1 LETCPTKPKPLTITK
16 QSKMK
21 QSLFSKQPL
30 LRIMKITITQCFLIA
45 LCSVMALA
53 RPAKAQQILTR
64 EVSVKM
70 SNVSL
75 KTVLQEIEKQ
85 TNVHFVY
92 SNNAVKTN
100 TNVSLQTSN
109 EPLSSVLPKLLSP
122 SLLRYEVVEEQIVLK
137 KIKEQSSVIS
147 EEKESV
153 SVIVEDKVSGKV
165 TADKGEVLPGVSV
178 LVKGTSKGT
187 VTNNDGDFSIAA
199 KVGDVLIFSFVGFE
213 KQEVSVTDANQILKI
228 TLKEDISQLGEVVV
242 IGSRSTVAR
251 TNVERPVPV
260 DVISA
265 KELQTTG
272 QTELGQQV
280 QFMSPSFNSAKN
292 GINGVA
298 NYADPASLK
307 GLSPDQMLVLIDG
320 KRRHQF
326 AALNSNVTVGKG
338 TVVTDMNSIPSL
350 ALERMEILR
359 DGAAAQYGSDA
370 IAGIANLVLKKSVNN
385 GTAQIQYG
393 GTSKG
398 DGAGYT
404 VGLNYGFSLGKKAS
418 LNVTGSYQ
426 DVKGTDRSDPYNPQ
440 PITGG
445 TYTGIYTNVAATDQ
459 ALLKSRAFW
468 GDGTYGSF
476 RPTTYGSNAMK
487 SGQVFY
493 NLDVPLNQE
502 WSLYSFGG
510 FSNKDVFAQAF
521 LRTALPTGGTTNPDL
536 YPDGYVPQLPG
547 TAVDVS
553 YLVGLKRKT
562 STGWNWDLS
571 SGYGKNYLDQF
582 AKNSSNASLGAKS
595 PKDFYIGRIGF
606 RQSISEIN
614 LSKTTLGLFGTKSF
628 NIALGA
634 QYREDNFN
642 LEKGDKASYEVGTL
656 AKEKNKTPGSQ
667 GRVGIDSADVKSS
680 YRSNIGMYID
690 LESDISNKLLV
701 AGALRYENYS
711 DFGSNISG
719 KLASRFKITEDLA
732 IRGSI
737 NKGFRAPLLQQI
749 ANAATTSTVQN
760 GVIRSTKQLP
770 SDEPRLA
777 KIGIEDPKPETS
789 WNYNLGFT
797 AKAGANFLFTV
808 DAYQIDI
815 TDRIIVTENLNVA
828 NIAALKSNFLNFQE
842 ITFFT
847 NAINTGTK
855 GIDVVASYKKS
866 LGTKSKLTASVALT
880 VNKTEITGVK
890 ATPAALQL
898 DTKATVL
905 LIDTVSRAL
914 IETSQP
920 HSKVLVSVGYQIGK
934 LTLNLRSS
942 YFGEVTAFEK
952 LAKPVTGTSNLHQ
965 SQTFAGKNLFDAS
978 VVYSLNKFLT
988 ITLGGNNITDV
999 YPDKVYSNYLSYSN
1013 GQVPYSR
1020 NVNQFGFNGSYYYG
1034 NLMIKF

>member
-1 LETCPTKPKPLTITK
+1 
-16 QSKMK
+16 MK
-21 QSLFSKQPL
+21 QSLFSTQL
-30 LRIMKITITQCFLIA
+30 LFTFMKITITQCFLICF
-45 LCSVMALA
+45 CSVMAMA
-53 RPAKAQQILTR
+53 RPVKAQQILNR
-64 EVSVKM
+64 EVSVKL

-92 SNNAVKTN
+92 SNNAVQINK
-100 TNVSLQTSN
+100 NVSLQTTN
-109 EPLSSVLPKLLSP
+109 EPLTTVLPRLLSP
-122 SLLRYEVVEEQIVLK
+122 NQLRYEVVEEQIVLK
-137 KIKEQSSVIS
+137 KIKEQSVITAEGKS
-147 EEKESV
+147 EI
-153 SVIVEDKVSGKV
+153 IVEDKVSGKV
-165 TADKGEVLPGVSV
+165 TAEKGEALPGVSV

-187 VTNNDGDFSIAA
+187 VTNNDGEFSIVA
-199 KVGDVLIFSFVGFE
+199 KEGDILILSFVGFE
-213 KQEVSVTDANQILKI
+213 KQEIKITSANQAI
-228 TLKEDISQLGEVVV
+228 TVLMKEDVSQLGEVVV
-242 IGSRSTVAR
+242 VGSRSTVAR

-307 GLSPDQMLVLIDG
+307 GLSPDQMLILIDG

-370 IAGIANLVLKKSVNN
+370 IAGIANMVLKKSVNN
-385 GTAQIQYG
+385 GTALIQYG
-393 GTSKG
+393 VTSKG
-398 DGAGYT
+398 DGGGYT

-418 LNVTGSYQ
+418 LNITGSYQ

-440 PITGG
+440 PAGVGG
-445 TYTGIYTNVAATDQ
+445 TYTGIYSNVAATDQ
-459 ALLKSRAFW
+459 ALLKSRGYW

-493 NLDVPLNQE
+493 NLDVPLSQE

-547 TAVDVS
+547 TSVDVS

-562 STGWNWDLS
+562 SSGWNYDFS
-571 SGYGKNYLDQF
+571 TGYGKNYLEQF
-582 AKNSSNASLGAKS
+582 SKNSSNASLGAAS

-606 RQSISEIN
+606 GQSLTEIN
-614 LSKTTLGLFGTKSF
+614 ASKTMLGVMVTKSLSLAF
-628 NIALGA
+628 GG
-634 QYREDNFN
+634 QYRVDNFT
-642 LEKGDKASYEVGTL
+642 LTAGDEASYQVGPL
-656 AKEKNKTPGSQ
+656 ATTKGKTPGSQ
-667 GRVGIDSADVKSS
+667 GRVGIDKADITDKN
-680 YRSNIGMYID
+680 RSNIGLYVDI
-690 LESDISNKLLV
+690 ESDITNRFLL

-719 KLASRFKITEDLA
+719 KLATRLKITEDFA

-760 GVIRSTKQLP
+760 GVIKSTKQLP
-770 SDEPRLA
+770 SDDIRLA

-789 WNYNLGFT
+789 WNYNLGIT
-797 AKAGANFLFTV
+797 AKLGANFLFTV

-815 TDRIIVTENLNVA
+815 TDRIIVTENLNVN
-828 NIAALKSNFLNFQE
+828 NITALKNNFAGFQE

-855 GIDVVASYKKS
+855 GIDVVASYKQS
-866 LGTKSKLTASVALT
+866 LGAKSKLTASIALT
-880 VNKTEITGVK
+880 VNKTEITNVK

-898 DTKATVL
+898 DTKIPIL

-920 HSKVLVSVGYQIGK
+920 HSKVLISVGYQIGK
-934 LTLNLRSS
+934 LSLNLRSS
-942 YFGEVTAFEK
+942 YFGEVTAWEK
-952 LAKPVTGTSNLHQ
+952 LPKPVTGTSNLHQ
-965 SQTFAGKNLFDAS
+965 SQTFGGKNLFDAS

-988 ITLGGNNITDV
+988 ITVGGNNITDV
-999 YPDKVYSNYLSYSN
+999 YPDKVNSNYLSYSN

>member
-1 LETCPTKPKPLTITK
+1 
-16 QSKMK
+16 MK
-21 QSLFSKQPL
+21 QSLFSKQTL
-30 LRIMKITITQCFLIA
+30 LRITKITITQYFLFA
-45 LCSVMALA
+45 LCSVIALA
-53 RPAKAQQILTR
+53 RPTKAQQILNR

-75 KTVLQEIEKQ
+75 KTILQEIEKQ

-100 TNVSLQTSN
+100 TNISLQTSN
-109 EPLSSVLPKLLSP
+109 EPLSTVLPKLLSP
-122 SLLRYEVVEEQIVLK
+122 NLLRFEVVEEQIVLK
-137 KIKEQSSVIS
+137 KIKEQSAFIS
-147 EEKESV
+147 EEKENIS
-153 SVIVEDKVSGKV
+153 IIIEDKVSGKV
-165 TADKGEVLPGVSV
+165 MADKGEALPGVSV

-213 KQEVSVTDANQILKI
+213 KQELSVTDANQIFNI
-228 TLKEDISQLGEVVV
+228 MLKEDVSQLGEVVV

-307 GLSPDQMLVLIDG
+307 GLSPDQMLVLVDG

-326 AALNSNVTVGKG
+326 AAINSNVTVGKG

-385 GTAQIQYG
+385 GTALIQYG
-393 GTSKG
+393 ATSKG

-404 VGLNYGFSLGKKAS
+404 VGLNYGFSLGKRAS
-418 LNVTGSYQ
+418 LNITGSYQ

-440 PITGG
+440 PAGATGA
-445 TYTGIYTNVAATDQ
+445 YTGIYTNVAATDQ
-459 ALLKSRAFW
+459 ALLKSRGFW

-493 NLDVPLNQE
+493 NLDVPLSKE

-547 TAVDVS
+547 TAVDIS

-582 AKNSSNASLGAKS
+582 AKNSSNASLGAAS
-595 PKDFYIGRIGF
+595 PKDFFIGRIGF
-606 RQSISEIN
+606 GQSLTEVN

-628 NIALGA
+628 NVALGA
-634 QYREDNFN
+634 QYRSDNFT
-642 LEKGDKASYEVGTL
+642 LAAGDEASYQVGPLSAT
-656 AKEKNKTPGSQ
+656 KNKTPGSQ
-667 GRVGIDSADVKSS
+667 GRVGIDKADITDKS
-680 YRSNIGMYID
+680 RSNIGMYLD

-719 KLASRFKITEDLA
+719 KLASRLKITDDLA

-770 SDEPRLA
+770 SDDPRLA

-789 WNYNLGFT
+789 WNYNVGIT

-815 TDRIIVTENLNVA
+815 TDRIIVTENLNVN
-828 NIAALKSNFLNFQE
+828 NITALKNNFTGFQE

-866 LGTKSKLTASVALT
+866 LGAKSKLTASVALT

-934 LTLNLRSS
+934 FSLNLRSS
-942 YFGEVTAFEK
+942 YFGEVTAWEK
-952 LAKPVTGTSNLHQ
+952 LAKPVAGTSNLHQ
-965 SQTFAGKNLFDAS
+965 SQTFGGKNLFDAS

>member
-1 LETCPTKPKPLTITK
+1 
-16 QSKMK
+16 
-21 QSLFSKQPL
+21 
-30 LRIMKITITQCFLIA
+30 
-45 LCSVMALA
+45 MAIA
-53 RPAKAQQILTR
+53 RPVKAQQILNR
-64 EVSVKM
+64 EVSLKL

-75 KTVLQEIEKQ
+75 KMVLQEIEKQ

-92 SNNAVKTN
+92 SNNAVQTN
-100 TNVSLQTSN
+100 KNVSLQTVN
-109 EPLSSVLPKLLSP
+109 EPLTTVLPRLLLP
-122 SLLRYEVVEEQIVLK
+122 NQLRYEVIEEQIVLK
-137 KIKEQSSVIS
+137 KIKEQSAITPENKS
-147 EEKESV
+147 E
-153 SVIVEDKVSGKV
+153 IIAEDKVSGKV
-165 TADKGEVLPGVSV
+165 TAEKGEAISGVSV
-178 LVKGTSKGT
+178 LVKGTSRGT
-187 VTNNDGDFSIAA
+187 VTNNEGEFNIVAKEGDI
-199 KVGDVLIFSFVGFE
+199 LILSFVGFE
-213 KQEVSVTDANQILKI
+213 KQEVKIISANQAI
-228 TLKEDISQLGEVVV
+228 TIVMKEDISQLGEVVV
-242 IGSRSTVAR
+242 VGSRSTVAR

-307 GLSPDQMLVLIDG
+307 GLSPDQMLILIDG

-370 IAGIANLVLKKSVNN
+370 IAGIANMVLKKSVNN
-385 GTAQIQYG
+385 GTALIQYG
-393 GTSKG
+393 VTSKG
-398 DGAGYT
+398 DGGGYT

-418 LNVTGSYQ
+418 LNITGSYQ
-426 DVKGTDRSDPYNPQ
+426 DVNGTDRSDPYNPQ
-440 PITGG
+440 PAGAGG
-445 TYTGIYTNVAATDQ
+445 AYTGIYTNVAATDQ
-459 ALLKSRAFW
+459 ALLKSRGYW
-468 GDGTYGSF
+468 GNGTYGSF

-493 NLDVPLNQE
+493 NLDVPLSQQ

-536 YPDGYVPQLPG
+536 YPNGYVPQLPG
-547 TAVDVS
+547 TSVDVS
-553 YLVGLKRKT
+553 YLVGLKHKT
-562 STGWNWDLS
+562 SRGWNWDFS
-571 SGYGKNYLDQF
+571 TGYGKNYLDQF
-582 AKNSSNASLGAKS
+582 AKNSSNASLGASS

-606 RQSISEIN
+606 GQSLTEIN
-614 LSKTTLGLFGTKSF
+614 TSKTMLGVMGTKSLSLAF
-628 NIALGA
+628 GG
-634 QYREDNFN
+634 QYRVDNFT
-642 LEKGDKASYEVGTL
+642 LTAGDEASYQVGPL
-656 AKEKNKTPGSQ
+656 AATRNKTPGSQ
-667 GRVGIDSADVKSS
+667 GRVGIDKADITDKN
-680 YRSNIGMYID
+680 RSNIGLYVDI
-690 LESDISNKLLV
+690 ESDITNRFLL

-719 KLASRFKITEDLA
+719 KLATRLKITENFAL
-732 IRGSI
+732 RGSI

-770 SDEPRLA
+770 SDDIRLA

-789 WNYNLGFT
+789 WNYNLGIT
-797 AKAGANFLFTV
+797 AKLGANFLFTV

-815 TDRIIVTENLNVA
+815 TDRIIVTENLNVN
-828 NIAALKSNFLNFQE
+828 NITALKNNFTGFQE

-855 GIDVVASYKKS
+855 GIDVVASYKQAIGK
-866 LGTKSKLTASVALT
+866 KSKLTASIAFT
-880 VNKTEITGVK
+880 VNKTQITDVK

-920 HSKVLVSVGYQIGK
+920 NSKVLISVGYQIGK

-942 YFGEVTAFEK
+942 YFGQTTAWEK
-952 LAKPVTGTSNLHQ
+952 LSRPVTGTSNLHQ
-965 SQTFAGKNLFDAS
+965 SQTFGGKNLFDAS
-978 VVYSLNKFLT
+978 VVYSFNKFLT
-988 ITLGGNNITDV
+988 ITVGGNNIADA
-999 YPDKVYSNYLSYSN
+999 YPDKVNSNYLSYSN

>member
-1 LETCPTKPKPLTITK
+1 
-16 QSKMK
+16 MK
-21 QSLFSKQPL
+21 QSLHSKHSL
-30 LRIMKITITQCFLIA
+30 LTFTKITITQCFL
-45 LCSVMALA
+45 LTVCSVMALA
-53 RPAKAQQILTR
+53 RPVEAQQILNR

-75 KTVLQEIEKQ
+75 KSILQEIEKQ
-85 TNVHFVY
+85 TSVHFVY
-92 SNNAVKTN
+92 STNAVKSNIT
-100 TNVSLQTSN
+100 VSLQTVH
-109 EPLSSVLPKLLSP
+109 EPLATVLPRLLSP
-122 SLLRYEVVEEQIVLK
+122 NQLRYEVVEEQIVLK
-137 KIKEQSSVIS
+137 KTKEQTF
-147 EEKESV
+147 SV
-153 SVIVEDKVSGKV
+153 SDDKVDVSTIVDDKVSGKAS
-165 TADKGEVLPGVSV
+165 TEKGEALPGVSV
-178 LVKGTSKGT
+178 SVKGSSKGT
-187 VTNNDGDFSIAA
+187 VTNGDGDFNIVT
-199 KVGDVLIFSFVGFE
+199 KVGEVLIFSFVGFE
-213 KQEVSVTDANQILKI
+213 KQELTITDVNQVLKI
-228 TLKEDISQLGEVVV
+228 TMKEDVSQLSEVVV

-251 TNVERPVPV
+251 TNVDRPVPV

-265 KELQTTG
+265 KELQSTG

-307 GLSPDQMLVLIDG
+307 GLSPDQMLVLING

-326 AALNSNVTVGKG
+326 AAINSNITVGKG

-370 IAGIANLVLKKSVNN
+370 IAGIANMVLKKSVNN
-385 GTAQIQYG
+385 GTALIQYG
-393 GTSKG
+393 ITSKG
-398 DGAGYT
+398 DGGGYT

-418 LNVTGSYQ
+418 LNITGSYQ

-440 PITGG
+440 PAGVGG
-445 TYTGIYTNVAATDQ
+445 AYTGIYTNVAATDQ
-459 ALLKSRAFW
+459 ALLKSRGFW

-493 NLDVPLNQE
+493 NLDVPLSQE

-521 LRTALPTGGTTNPDL
+521 LRTALPAGGTTNPDL

-553 YLVGLKRKT
+553 YLVGFKRKT

-582 AKNSSNASLGAKS
+582 AKNSSNASLGAAS
-595 PKDFYIGRIGF
+595 PKDFYVGRIGF
-606 RQSISEIN
+606 GQSLSEIN
-614 LSKTTLGLFGTKSF
+614 VSKTTLGLFGTKSF
-628 NIALGA
+628 NLALGT
-634 QYREDNFN
+634 QYRIDNFT
-642 LEKGDKASYEVGTL
+642 LSAGDEGSYQVGPL
-656 AKEKNKTPGSQ
+656 AATRNKTPGSQ
-667 GRVGIDSADVKSS
+667 GRVGIDKADITDKN
-680 YRSNIGMYID
+680 RSNIGMYVD
-690 LESDISNKLLV
+690 VESDITNRFLL
-701 AGALRYENYS
+701 AAALRYENYS

-719 KLASRFKITEDLA
+719 KLASRLKITEDLA

-760 GVIRSTKQLP
+760 GIIRSTKQLP
-770 SDEPRLA
+770 SDDPRLA
-777 KIGIEDPKPETS
+777 KIGIEDPKAETS

-815 TDRIIVTENLNVA
+815 TDRIIVTENLNVN
-828 NIAALKSNFLNFQE
+828 NIVALRNSFTGLQE

-847 NAINTGTK
+847 NAINTGTR

-866 LGTKSKLTASVALT
+866 LGTKSKLTASIAFT
-880 VNKTEITGVK
+880 VNKTEVTGVK

-898 DTKATVL
+898 ETKTPVL

-920 HSKVLVSVGYQIGK
+920 NTKVLISVGYQIGK

-942 YFGEVTAFEK
+942 YFGQTTAWEK
-952 LAKPVTGTSNLHQ
+952 LTRPVAGTSNLHR
-965 SQTFAGKNLFDAS
+965 SQTFGGKNLIDAS
-978 VVYSLNKFLT
+978 IVYNLNKFLS

-999 YPDKVYSNYLSYSN
+999 YPDKVFGNYLSYAN

-1034 NLMIKF
+1034 NLMINF

>member
-1 LETCPTKPKPLTITK
+1 
-16 QSKMK
+16 
-21 QSLFSKQPL
+21 
-30 LRIMKITITQCFLIA
+30 
-45 LCSVMALA
+45 MAIA
-53 RPAKAQQILTR
+53 RPLKAQQILNR
-64 EVSVKM
+64 EISVKL

-92 SNNAVKTN
+92 SNNAVQINK
-100 TNVSLQTSN
+100 NVSLQTTN
-109 EPLSSVLPKLLSP
+109 EPLTTVLPRLLSP
-122 SLLRYEVVEEQIVLK
+122 NQLRYEVVEEQIVLK
-137 KIKEQSSVIS
+137 KIKEESAITTEDKS
-147 EEKESV
+147 EIIIEE
-153 SVIVEDKVSGKV
+153 KVSGNV
-165 TADKGEVLPGVSV
+165 TAEKGEALPGVSV
-178 LVKGTSKGT
+178 LVKGTSRGT
-187 VTNNDGDFSIAA
+187 VTNNDGGFSIVA
-199 KVGDVLIFSFVGFE
+199 KEGDILILSFVGFE
-213 KQEVSVTDANQILKI
+213 KQEVKI
-228 TLKEDISQLGEVVV
+228 TSVNQAIAIIMKEDISQLGEVVV
-242 IGSRSTVAR
+242 VGSRSTVAR

-307 GLSPDQMLVLIDG
+307 GLSPDQMLILIDG
-320 KRRHQF
+320 KRHHQF

-370 IAGIANLVLKKSVNN
+370 IAGIANMVLKKSVNN
-385 GTAQIQYG
+385 GTALIQYG
-393 GTSKG
+393 ITSKG
-398 DGAGYT
+398 DGGGYT

-418 LNVTGSYQ
+418 LNITGSYQ

-440 PITGG
+440 PAGVGG

-459 ALLKSRAFW
+459 ALLKSRGYW

-493 NLDVPLNQE
+493 NLDVPLSQD
-502 WSLYSFGG
+502 WSIYSFGG

-547 TAVDVS
+547 TSVDVS
-553 YLVGLKRKT
+553 YLVGLKRK
-562 STGWNWDLS
+562 SSSGWNWDFS
-571 SGYGKNYLDQF
+571 SGYGKNYLDQS
-582 AKNSSNASLGAKS
+582 AKNSSNASLGASS

-606 RQSISEIN
+606 GQSLTEIN
-614 LSKTTLGLFGTKSF
+614 TSKTLLNVMGTKSLSLAF
-628 NIALGA
+628 GG
-634 QYREDNFN
+634 QYRVDNFT
-642 LEKGDKASYEVGTL
+642 LTAGDEASYQVGPL
-656 AKEKNKTPGSQ
+656 AASKNKTPGSQ
-667 GRVGIDSADVKSS
+667 GRVGIDKADVTDKN
-680 YRSNIGMYID
+680 RSNIGLYVDI
-690 LESDISNKLLV
+690 ESDITNRFLL

-719 KLASRFKITEDLA
+719 KLATRLKITEDFA

-760 GVIRSTKQLP
+760 GIIRSTKQLP
-770 SDEPRLA
+770 SDDIRLA

-789 WNYNLGFT
+789 WNYNLGVT
-797 AKAGANFLFTV
+797 AKLGANFLFTV

-815 TDRIIVTENLNVA
+815 TDRIIVTENLNVN
-828 NIAALKSNFLNFQE
+828 NITALKNIFTGFQE

-855 GIDVVASYKKS
+855 GIDIVASYKQA
-866 LGTKSKLTASVALT
+866 LGAKSKLTASVALT
-880 VNKTEITGVK
+880 VNKTEIISVK

-898 DTKATVL
+898 DTKAPIL

-920 HSKVLVSVGYQIGK
+920 HSKVLISVGYQIGK
-934 LTLNLRSS
+934 LSLNLRSS
-942 YFGEVTAFEK
+942 YFGEVTAWEK
-952 LAKPVTGTSNLHQ
+952 LPKPVTGTSNLHQ

-988 ITLGGNNITDV
+988 ITVGGNNITDV
-999 YPDKVYSNYLSYSN
+999 YPDKVNSNYLSYSN
-1013 GQVPYSR
+1013 GQVPFSR

>member
-1 LETCPTKPKPLTITK
+1 
-16 QSKMK
+16 M
-21 QSLFSKQPL
+21 QPL
-30 LRIMKITITQCFLIA
+30 YSFQFSIQKLMRIVILQCVLAIV
-45 LCSVMALA
+45 CSVMVFAH
-53 RPAKAQQILTR
+53 PAKAQQILNR
-64 EVSVKM
+64 EVSVKL

-75 KTVLQEIEKQ
+75 KAVLQEIEKQ
-85 TNVHFVY
+85 TNVRFVY
-92 SNNAVKTN
+92 SNNAVATDKA
-100 TNVSLQTSN
+100 VSINATK
-109 EPLSSVLPKLLSP
+109 EALSELLPKLLFP
-122 SLLRYEVVEEQIVLK
+122 NKIRFEVVEEQIILK
-137 KIKEQSSVIS
+137 KNKEQSVLITD
-147 EEKESV
+147 EKENQA
-153 SVIVEDKVSGKV
+153 VIVDEKITGQV
-165 TADKGEVLPGVSV
+165 TADKGEGLVGVSV
-178 LVKGTSKGT
+178 LIKGTSRGT
-187 VTNNDGDFSIAA
+187 VTDVNGKFSIDA
-199 KVGDVLIFSFVGFE
+199 KDGDVLVFTFVGFA
-213 KQEVSVTDANQILKI
+213 KQEVKVSGKEPINVTMQD
-228 TLKEDISQLGEVVV
+228 DVSQLGEIVV

-370 IAGIANLVLKKSVNN
+370 IAGIANMVLKKSVNN
-385 GTAQIQYG
+385 GTALIQYG
-393 GTSKG
+393 MTSKG
-398 DGAGYT
+398 DGGGYT
-404 VGLNYGFSLGKKAS
+404 VGLNYGFSLGKRAS
-418 LNVTGSYQ
+418 LNITGSYQ

-440 PITGG
+440 PAGAGG
-445 TYTGIYTNVAATDQ
+445 AYTGIYTNVAATDQ

-493 NLDVPLNQE
+493 NLDVPLSQE

-553 YLVGLKRKT
+553 YLVGIKRKT
-562 STGWNWDLS
+562 STGWNWDFS
-571 SGYGKNYLDQF
+571 SGYGKNYLDQS
-582 AKNSSNASLGAKS
+582 AKNSSNASLGAAS

-642 LEKGDKASYEVGTL
+642 LEKGDKASYEVGKL

-680 YRSNIGMYID
+680 YRSNIGMYLD

-701 AGALRYENYS
+701 AAALRYENYS
-711 DFGSNISG
+711 DFGGNISG
-719 KLASRFKITEDLA
+719 KLATRLKLTEDLA

-760 GVIRSTKQLP
+760 GAIRSTKQLP
-770 SDEPRLA
+770 SDDARLA
-777 KIGIEDPKPETS
+777 KIGIEDPKAETS
-789 WNYNLGFT
+789 WNYNVGFT

-828 NIAALKSNFLNFQE
+828 NITALKNNFLNFQE

-866 LGTKSKLTASVALT
+866 LGAKSKLTASIALT

-920 HSKVLVSVGYQIGK
+920 HSKVLISLGYQIGK

-942 YFGEVTAFEK
+942 YFGETTAWEK
-952 LAKPVTGTSNLHQ
+952 LARPVTGTSNLHQ
-965 SQTFAGKNLFDAS
+965 SQTFAGKNLLDAS
-978 VVYSLNKFLT
+978 VVYSINKFLT
-988 ITLGGNNITDV
+988 ITVGGNNITDV
-999 YPDKVYSNYLSYSN
+999 YPDKVYSNYLSYAN

>member
-1 LETCPTKPKPLTITK
+1 
-16 QSKMK
+16 MK
-21 QSLFSKQPL
+21 QFLLSKQPL
-30 LRIMKITITQCFLIA
+30 LRIMKITLTQCFLFA
-45 LCSVMALA
+45 LCSVMAFA
-53 RPAKAQQILTR
+53 RPTKAQQILNR

-70 SNVSL
+70 ANVSL
-75 KTVLQEIEKQ
+75 KAVLQEIEKQ

-92 SNNAVKTN
+92 SNNAVKSN
-100 TNVSLQTSN
+100 ANVSLQVSN
-109 EPLSSVLPKLLSP
+109 EPLTTVLPKLLSP
-122 SLLRYEVVEEQIVLK
+122 NLLRYEVVEEQIILK
-137 KIKEQSSVIS
+137 KIKEQSSLVS
-147 EEKESV
+147 DEKEGV
-153 SVIVEDKVSGKV
+153 LVIVEDKVSGKV
-165 TADKGEVLPGVSV
+165 QADKGEVLPGVSV
-178 LVKGTSKGT
+178 LVKGTSRGA
-187 VTNNDGDFSIAA
+187 VTNNDGDFNIVA
-199 KVGDVLIFSFVGFE
+199 KAGDVLIFSFVGFE
-213 KQEVSVTDANQILKI
+213 KQEVNVTDANQILKV
-228 TLKEDISQLGEVVV
+228 TLKEDVSQLGEVVV

-260 DVISA
+260 DVISS

-307 GLSPDQMLVLIDG
+307 GLSPDQMLILIDG

-326 AALNSNVTVGKG
+326 AAINSNVTVGKG

-370 IAGIANLVLKKSVNN
+370 IAGIANMVLKKSVNN
-385 GTAQIQYG
+385 GTALIQYG
-393 GTSKG
+393 VTSKG
-398 DGAGYT
+398 DGGGYT

-418 LNVTGSYQ
+418 LNITGSYQ
-426 DVKGTDRSDPYNPQ
+426 DTKGTDRSDPYNPQ
-440 PITGG
+440 PAGAGG
-445 TYTGIYTNVAATDQ
+445 AYTGIYTNVAATDQ
-459 ALLKSRAFW
+459 ALLKSRGYW

-493 NLDVPLNQE
+493 NLDVPLSQE

-562 STGWNWDLS
+562 STGWNWDFS

-582 AKNSSNASLGAKS
+582 AKNSSNASLGAAS
-595 PKDFYIGRIGF
+595 PKDFFIGRIGF

-642 LEKGDKASYEVGTL
+642 LEKGDKASYEVGKL

-680 YRSNIGMYID
+680 YRSNIGMYLD

-711 DFGSNISG
+711 DFGGNISG
-719 KLASRFKITEDLA
+719 KLASRLKITEDLA

-760 GVIRSTKQLP
+760 GIIRSTKQLP

-789 WNYNLGFT
+789 WNYNIGIT

-855 GIDVVASYKKS
+855 GIDIVASYKKA
-866 LGTKSKLTASVALT
+866 LGTKSKITASVALT

-898 DTKATVL
+898 DTKATIL

-920 HSKVLVSVGYQIGK
+920 HSKVLISLGYQIGK
-934 LTLNLRSS
+934 LSLNLRSS
-942 YFGEVTAFEK
+942 YFGETTAWEK
-952 LAKPVTGTSNLHQ
+952 LAKPVTGTTNLHQ
-965 SQTFAGKNLFDAS
+965 SQTFSGKNLLDAS

-988 ITLGGNNITDV
+988 ITVGGNNITDV

>member
-1 LETCPTKPKPLTITK
+1 
-16 QSKMK
+16 
-21 QSLFSKQPL
+21 
-30 LRIMKITITQCFLIA
+30 
-45 LCSVMALA
+45 MAMA
-53 RPAKAQQILTR
+53 RPVKAQQILNR
-64 EVSVKM
+64 EVSVKLL
-70 SNVSL
+70 NVSL

-92 SNNAVKTN
+92 SNNTVQTN
-100 TNVSLQTSN
+100 KNVTLQTTN
-109 EPLSSVLPKLLSP
+109 EPLTTVLPRLLSP
-122 SLLRYEVVEEQIVLK
+122 NQLRYEVVEEQIVLK
-137 KIKEQSSVIS
+137 KIKEQSAITPENKS
-147 EEKESV
+147 EI
-153 SVIVEDKVSGKV
+153 IVEDKVSGKV
-165 TADKGEVLPGVSV
+165 TAEKGEAIPGVSV
-178 LVKGTSKGT
+178 LVKGTSRGT
-187 VTNNDGDFSIAA
+187 VTNNDGEFNIFA
-199 KVGDVLIFSFVGFE
+199 KEGDILILSFVGFE
-213 KQEVSVTDANQILKI
+213 KQEVKITSANQAI
-228 TLKEDISQLGEVVV
+228 TIIMKEDISQLGEVVV
-242 IGSRSTVAR
+242 VGSRSTVAR

-307 GLSPDQMLVLIDG
+307 GLSPDQMLILIDG

-370 IAGIANLVLKKSVNN
+370 IAGIANMVLKKSVNN
-385 GTAQIQYG
+385 GTALIQYG
-393 GTSKG
+393 ITSKG
-398 DGAGYT
+398 DGGGYT

-418 LNVTGSYQ
+418 LNITGSYQ

-440 PITGG
+440 PAGAGG

-459 ALLKSRAFW
+459 ALLKSRGYW

-493 NLDVPLNQE
+493 NLDVPLSQKL
-502 WSLYSFGG
+502 SLYSFGG

-547 TAVDVS
+547 TSVDVS
-553 YLVGLKRKT
+553 YLVGLKYKSSR
-562 STGWNWDLS
+562 GWNWDFS
-571 SGYGKNYLDQF
+571 TGYGKNYLDQS
-582 AKNSSNASLGAKS
+582 AKNSSNASLGASS

-606 RQSISEIN
+606 GQSLTEIN
-614 LSKTTLGLFGTKSF
+614 TSKTMLGVMGTKSLSLAF
-628 NIALGA
+628 GG
-634 QYREDNFN
+634 QYRVDNFT
-642 LEKGDKASYEVGTL
+642 LATGDEASYQVGPL
-656 AKEKNKTPGSQ
+656 AATRNKTPGSQ
-667 GRVGIDSADVKSS
+667 GRVGIDKADITDKN
-680 YRSNIGMYID
+680 RSNVGLYVDI
-690 LESDISNKLLV
+690 ESDITNRFLL

-719 KLASRFKITEDLA
+719 KLATRLKITEDFA

-770 SDEPRLA
+770 SDDIRLA

-789 WNYNLGFT
+789 WNYNLGIT
-797 AKAGANFLFTV
+797 AKLGANFLFTV

-815 TDRIIVTENLNVA
+815 TDRIIVTENLNVN
-828 NIAALKSNFLNFQE
+828 NIIALKNNFTGFQE

-855 GIDVVASYKKS
+855 GIDVVASYKQA
-866 LGTKSKLTASVALT
+866 LGARSKLTASVALT
-880 VNKTEITGVK
+880 VNRTEITSVK

-898 DTKATVL
+898 DTKAPIL

-920 HSKVLVSVGYQIGK
+920 HSKVLISVGYQIGK
-934 LTLNLRSS
+934 LSLNLRSS
-942 YFGEVTAFEK
+942 YFGEVTAWEK
-952 LAKPVTGTSNLHQ
+952 LSRPVTGTSNLHQ
-965 SQTFAGKNLFDAS
+965 SQTFGGKNLFDAS

-988 ITLGGNNITDV
+988 ITVGGNNITDV
-999 YPDKVYSNYLSYSN
+999 YPDKVNSNYLSYSN

>member
-1 LETCPTKPKPLTITK
+1 
-16 QSKMK
+16 MK
-21 QSLFSKQPL
+21 QSLFSTQL
-30 LRIMKITITQCFLIA
+30 LFTFMKITITQCFLICF
-45 LCSVMALA
+45 CSVMAMA
-53 RPAKAQQILTR
+53 RPVKAQQILNR
-64 EVSVKM
+64 EVSVKL

-92 SNNAVKTN
+92 SNNAVQINK
-100 TNVSLQTSN
+100 NVSLQTTN
-109 EPLSSVLPKLLSP
+109 EPLTTVLPRLLSP
-122 SLLRYEVVEEQIVLK
+122 NQLRYEVVEEQIVLK
-137 KIKEQSSVIS
+137 KIKEQSVITAEGKS
-147 EEKESV
+147 EI
-153 SVIVEDKVSGKV
+153 IVEDKVSGKV
-165 TADKGEVLPGVSV
+165 TAEKGEALPGVSV

-187 VTNNDGDFSIAA
+187 VTNNDGEFSIVA
-199 KVGDVLIFSFVGFE
+199 KEGDILILSFVGFE
-213 KQEVSVTDANQILKI
+213 KQEIKITSANQAI
-228 TLKEDISQLGEVVV
+228 TVLMKEDVSQLGEVVV
-242 IGSRSTVAR
+242 VGSRSTVAR

-307 GLSPDQMLVLIDG
+307 GLSPDQMLILIDG

-370 IAGIANLVLKKSVNN
+370 IAGIANMVLKKSVNN
-385 GTAQIQYG
+385 GTALIQYG
-393 GTSKG
+393 VTSKG
-398 DGAGYT
+398 DGGGYT

-418 LNVTGSYQ
+418 LNITGSYQ

-440 PITGG
+440 PAGVGG
-445 TYTGIYTNVAATDQ
+445 TYTGIYSNVAATDQ
-459 ALLKSRAFW
+459 ALLKSRGYW

-493 NLDVPLNQE
+493 NLDVPLSQE

-547 TAVDVS
+547 TSVDVS

-562 STGWNWDLS
+562 SSGWNYDFS
-571 SGYGKNYLDQF
+571 TGYGKNYLEQF
-582 AKNSSNASLGAKS
+582 SKNSSNASLGAAS

-606 RQSISEIN
+606 GQSLTEIN
-614 LSKTTLGLFGTKSF
+614 ASKTMLGVMGTKSLSLAF
-628 NIALGA
+628 GG
-634 QYREDNFN
+634 QYRVDNFT
-642 LEKGDKASYEVGTL
+642 LSAGDEASYQVGPL
-656 AKEKNKTPGSQ
+656 ATTKGKTPGSQ
-667 GRVGIDSADVKSS
+667 GRVGIDKADITDKN
-680 YRSNIGMYID
+680 RSNIGLYVDI
-690 LESDISNKLLV
+690 ESDITNRFLL

-719 KLASRFKITEDLA
+719 KLATRLKITEDFA

-760 GVIRSTKQLP
+760 GVIKSTKQLP
-770 SDEPRLA
+770 SDDIRLA

-789 WNYNLGFT
+789 WNYNLGIT
-797 AKAGANFLFTV
+797 AKLGANFLFTV

-815 TDRIIVTENLNVA
+815 TDRIIVTENLNVN
-828 NIAALKSNFLNFQE
+828 NITALKNNFAGFQE

-855 GIDVVASYKKS
+855 GIDVVASYKQS
-866 LGTKSKLTASVALT
+866 LGAKSKLTASIALT
-880 VNKTEITGVK
+880 VNKTEITNVK

-898 DTKATVL
+898 DTKIPIL

-920 HSKVLVSVGYQIGK
+920 HSKVLISVGYQIGK
-934 LTLNLRSS
+934 LSLNLRSS
-942 YFGEVTAFEK
+942 YFGEVTAWEK
-952 LAKPVTGTSNLHQ
+952 LPKPVTGTSNLHQ
-965 SQTFAGKNLFDAS
+965 SQTFGGKNLFDAS

-988 ITLGGNNITDV
+988 ITVGGNNITDV
-999 YPDKVYSNYLSYSN
+999 YPDKVNSNYLSYSN

>member
-1 LETCPTKPKPLTITK
+1 
-16 QSKMK
+16 M
-21 QSLFSKQPL
+21 QPL
-30 LRIMKITITQCFLIA
+30 YSSQFLLQKLMRIVILQGLLAIV
-45 LCSVMALA
+45 CSVMVFAH
-53 RPAKAQQILTR
+53 PAKAQQILNR
-64 EVSVKM
+64 EVSVKL

-75 KTVLQEIEKQ
+75 KAVLQEIEKQ
-85 TNVHFVY
+85 TNVRFVY
-92 SNNAVKTN
+92 SNNAVEIN
-100 TNVSLQTSN
+100 RNVSINATKESLG
-109 EPLSSVLPKLLSP
+109 EVLPKLLFP
-122 SLLRYEVVEEQIVLK
+122 NKIRYEVVEEQIILK
-137 KIKEQSSVIS
+137 KNKEQSSIMPS
-147 EEKESV
+147 DKENLAT
-153 SVIVEDKVSGKV
+153 IVDEKVSGKV
-165 TADKGEVLPGVSV
+165 TADKGEALPGVSV
-178 LVKGTSKGT
+178 LVKGSSKGT
-187 VTNNDGDFSIAA
+187 VTNNEGDFSIAA
-199 KVGDVLIFSFVGFE
+199 KVGDILIFSFVGFE
-213 KQEVSVTDANQILKI
+213 KQEVSVTDANQVLKV
-228 TLKEDISQLGEVVV
+228 TMKEDVSQLGEVVV

-370 IAGIANLVLKKSVNN
+370 IAGIANMVLKKSVNN

-393 GTSKG
+393 KTSKG
-398 DGAGYT
+398 DGGGYT

-418 LNVTGSYQ
+418 LNITGSYQ
-426 DVKGTDRSDPYNPQ
+426 DVAGTDRSDPYNPQ
-440 PITGG
+440 PAGAGG
-445 TYTGIYTNVAATDQ
+445 AYTGIYTNVAATDQ
-459 ALLKSRAFW
+459 ALLKSRGYW

-487 SGQVFY
+487 SGQIFY
-493 NLDVPLNQE
+493 NLDVPLSKE

-521 LRTALPTGGTTNPDL
+521 LRTALATGGTTNPDL

-553 YLVGLKRKT
+553 YLVGFKRKT

-571 SGYGKNYLDQF
+571 SGYGKNYLDQS
-582 AKNSSNASLGAKS
+582 AKNSSNASLGAAS

-606 RQSISEIN
+606 GQSLTEVN
-614 LSKTTLGLFGTKSF
+614 VSKTTLGLFGTKSF
-628 NIALGA
+628 NLAFGA
-634 QYREDNFN
+634 QYRVDNFT
-642 LEKGDKASYEVGTL
+642 LAAGDEASYQVGPL
-656 AKEKNKTPGSQ
+656 ASSKNKTPGSQ
-667 GRVGIDSADVKSS
+667 GRVGIDKADITDKS
-680 YRSNIGMYID
+680 RSNIGMYVD
-690 LESDISNKLLV
+690 VESDITNRFLL
-701 AGALRYENYS
+701 AAALRYENYS

-719 KLASRFKITEDLA
+719 KLASRLKITEDLA

-770 SDEPRLA
+770 SDDPRLA
-777 KIGIEDPKPETS
+777 KIGIEDPKAETS
-789 WNYNLGFT
+789 WNYNVGIT

-828 NIAALKSNFLNFQE
+828 NITALKNNFTGFQE

-866 LGTKSKLTASVALT
+866 LGTKSKLTASVAFT

-920 HSKVLVSVGYQIGK
+920 HSKVLISLGYQIGK
-934 LTLNLRSS
+934 LSLNLRSS
-942 YFGEVTAFEK
+942 YFGEVTAWEK
-952 LAKPVTGTSNLHQ
+952 LAKPLAGTSNFHQ
-965 SQTFAGKNLFDAS
+965 SQTFGGKNLFDAS

>member
-1 LETCPTKPKPLTITK
+1 
-16 QSKMK
+16 MK
-21 QSLFSKQPL
+21 QSLFSKQ
-30 LRIMKITITQCFLIA
+30 IMLQTMKSTITQCFLFA
-45 LCSVMALA
+45 FCSVMAFA
-53 RPAKAQQILTR
+53 KPTKAQQILNR

-70 SNVSL
+70 TNVSL
-75 KTVLQEIEKQ
+75 KSVLQEIEKQ

-109 EPLSSVLPKLLSP
+109 EPLTTVLPKLLSP
-122 SLLRYEVVEEQIVLK
+122 NLLRYEVMEEQIILK
-137 KIKEQSSVIS
+137 KIKEQSSVIPD
-147 EEKESV
+147 EKEGV
-153 SVIVEDKVSGKV
+153 SVMAEDKISGKV
-165 TADKGEVLPGVSV
+165 IADKGEVLPGVSV

-187 VTNNDGDFSIAA
+187 VTNNDGDFNIVA
-199 KVGDVLIFSFVGFE
+199 KVGDVLTFSFVGFE
-213 KQEVSVTDANQILKI
+213 KQEISITDANQILKV
-228 TLKEDISQLGEVVV
+228 TMKEDVSQLGEVVV
-242 IGSRSTVAR
+242 IGSRSTIAR

-265 KELQTTG
+265 KDLQSTG

-370 IAGIANLVLKKSVNN
+370 IAGIANMVLKKSVNN
-385 GTAQIQYG
+385 GTALIQYG
-393 GTSKG
+393 ITSKG
-398 DGAGYT
+398 DGGGYT

-418 LNVTGSYQ
+418 LNITGSYQ
-426 DVKGTDRSDPYNPQ
+426 DVNGTDRSDPYNPQ
-440 PITGG
+440 PAGPNG
-445 TYTGIYTNVAATDQ
+445 AYTGIYTNVAATDQ

-493 NLDVPLNQE
+493 NLDVPLSRE

-536 YPDGYVPQLPG
+536 YPNGYVPQLPG

-553 YLVGLKRKT
+553 YLLGFKRKT
-562 STGWNWDLS
+562 STGWNLDLS

-582 AKNSSNASLGAKS
+582 AKNSSNASLGAAS
-595 PKDFYIGRIGF
+595 PKDFYVGRIGF
-606 RQSISEIN
+606 GQSLSEIN
-614 LSKTTLGLFGTKSF
+614 VSKTTLGLFGTKSF
-628 NIALGA
+628 NLALGA
-634 QYREDNFN
+634 QYRIDNFT
-642 LEKGDKASYEVGTL
+642 LTAGDEASYQVGPL
-656 AKEKNKTPGSQ
+656 AATRNKTPGSQ
-667 GRVGIDSADVKSS
+667 GRVGIDKADITDKT
-680 YRSNIGMYID
+680 RSNIGVYVDI
-690 LESDISNKLLV
+690 ESDISNKLLV

-711 DFGSNISG
+711 DFGGNISG
-719 KLASRFKITEDLA
+719 KLASRLKLTEDLA

-770 SDEPRLA
+770 SDDPRLA
-777 KIGIEDPKPETS
+777 KIGIEDPKAETS
-789 WNYNLGFT
+789 WNYNVGLT

-828 NIAALKSNFLNFQE
+828 NIVALRNNFTGFQE
-842 ITFFT
+842 VTFFT
-847 NAINTGTK
+847 NAINTGTR

-866 LGTKSKLTASVALT
+866 LGAKSKITASVAFT

-914 IETSQP
+914 IESSQP
-920 HSKVLVSVGYQIGK
+920 NTKVLVSVGYQIGK

-942 YFGEVTAFEK
+942 YFGQTTAWEK
-952 LAKPVTGTSNLHQ
+952 LARPLTGTTNLHQ
-965 SQTFAGKNLFDAS
+965 SQTFGGKNLLDAS
-978 VVYSLNKFLT
+978 VVYNLNKFLT
-988 ITLGGNNITDV
+988 ITVGGNNITDV
-999 YPDKVYSNYLSYSN
+999 YPDKVFSNYLSYAN

>member
-1 LETCPTKPKPLTITK
+1 
-16 QSKMK
+16 MK
-21 QSLFSKQPL
+21 HSLQVKHSMLKF
-30 LRIMKITITQCFLIA
+30 IKITITQCFLFS
-45 LCSVMALA
+45 LCSVMAMA
-53 RPAKAQQILTR
+53 RPVKAQQILNR

-70 SNVSL
+70 LNVSL
-75 KTVLQEIEKQ
+75 KSVLQEIERQ

-92 SNNAVKTN
+92 STNAVNSN
-100 TNVSLQTSN
+100 TTVSLQTAH
-109 EPLSSVLPKLLSP
+109 EPLATVLPRLLSP
-122 SLLRYEVVEEQIVLK
+122 NQLRYEVVEEQIVLK
-137 KIKEQSSVIS
+137 KT
-147 EEKESV
+147 KESPLGI
-153 SVIVEDKVSGKV
+153 SNDKKIALVVVDEKISGKV
-165 TADKGEVLPGVSV
+165 TTEKSEAIPGVSV
-178 LVKGTSKGT
+178 SVKGSAKGT
-187 VTNNDGDFSIAA
+187 VTNNNGEFNLTVNI
-199 KVGDVLIFSFVGFE
+199 GEVLVFSFVGFE
-213 KQEVSVTDANQILKI
+213 KQEVTITDANQVVKV
-228 TLKEDISQLGEVVV
+228 TMREDISQLGEVVV
-242 IGSRSTVAR
+242 VGSRSTVAR

-265 KELQTTG
+265 KELQSTG

-370 IAGIANLVLKKSVNN
+370 IAGIANMVLKKSVNN
-385 GTAQIQYG
+385 GSALVQYG
-393 GTSKG
+393 VTSKG
-398 DGAGYT
+398 DGGGYT
-404 VGLNYGFSLGKKAS
+404 VGLNYGFSLGKRAS
-418 LNVTGSYQ
+418 LNITGSYQ

-440 PITGG
+440 PAGPGG
-445 TYTGIYTNVAATDQ
+445 AYTGIYTNVATTDQ

-493 NLDVPLNQE
+493 NLDVPLGKE

-553 YLVGLKRKT
+553 YLLGFKRKT

-571 SGYGKNYLDQF
+571 SGYGRNYLDQF
-582 AKNSSNASLGAKS
+582 AKNSSNASLGAAS
-595 PKDFYIGRIGF
+595 PKDFFIGRIGF
-606 RQSISEIN
+606 GQSLSEIN
-614 LSKTTLGLFGTKSF
+614 VSKTTLGLFGTKSF
-628 NIALGA
+628 NLALGA
-634 QYREDNFN
+634 QYRVDNFT
-642 LEKGDKASYEVGTL
+642 LAAGDEASYIVGPL
-656 AKEKNKTPGSQ
+656 AATRNKTPGSQ
-667 GRVGIDSADVKSS
+667 GRVGIDKADNTDKN
-680 YRSNIGMYID
+680 RSNIGMYVDI
-690 LESDISNKLLV
+690 ESDISERLLV
-701 AGALRYENYS
+701 SGALRYENYS
-711 DFGSNISG
+711 DFGSNVSG
-719 KLASRFKITEDLA
+719 KLASRLKLTRDLA

-770 SDEPRLA
+770 SDDPRLA
-777 KIGIEDPKPETS
+777 RIGIEDPKAESS

-797 AKAGANFLFTV
+797 AKAGASFLFTV
-808 DAYQIDI
+808 DAYRIDI
-815 TDRIIVTENLNVA
+815 TDRIIVTENLNVN
-828 NIAALKSNFLNFQE
+828 NIAALRNNFAGFQE
-842 ITFFT
+842 VTFFT
-847 NAINTGTK
+847 NAINTGTR

-866 LGTKSKLTASVALT
+866 LGTKSKLTASVAFT

-898 DTKATVL
+898 DTRATVL

-920 HSKVLVSVGYQIGK
+920 NTKVLVSVGYQIGK

-942 YFGEVTAFEK
+942 YFGKTTAWEK
-952 LAKPVTGTSNLHQ
+952 LTRPVAGTSNLHQ
-965 SQTFAGKNLFDAS
+965 SQTFGGKNLLDAS
-978 VVYSLNKFLT
+978 VVYNLNKFLT
-988 ITLGGNNITDV
+988 VTLGGNNITDV
-999 YPDKVYSNYLSYSN
+999 YPDKVFSNYLSYAN

-1034 NLMIKF
+1034 NLMINF

>member
-1 LETCPTKPKPLTITK
+1 
-16 QSKMK
+16 MK
-21 QSLFSKQPL
+21 QSLFSTQL
-30 LRIMKITITQCFLIA
+30 LFTFMKITITQCFLICF
-45 LCSVMALA
+45 CSVMAMA
-53 RPAKAQQILTR
+53 RPVKAQQILNR
-64 EVSVKM
+64 EVSVKL

-92 SNNAVKTN
+92 SNNAVQINK
-100 TNVSLQTSN
+100 NVSLQTTN
-109 EPLSSVLPKLLSP
+109 EPLTTVLPRLLSP
-122 SLLRYEVVEEQIVLK
+122 NQLRYEVVEEQIVLK
-137 KIKEQSSVIS
+137 KIKEQSVIMAEGKS
-147 EEKESV
+147 EI
-153 SVIVEDKVSGKV
+153 IVEDKVSGKV
-165 TADKGEVLPGVSV
+165 TAEKGEALPGVSV

-187 VTNNDGDFSIAA
+187 VTNNDGEFSIVA
-199 KVGDVLIFSFVGFE
+199 KEGDILILSFVGFE
-213 KQEVSVTDANQILKI
+213 KQEIKITSANQAI
-228 TLKEDISQLGEVVV
+228 TVLMKEDVSQLGEVVV
-242 IGSRSTVAR
+242 VGSRSTVAR

-307 GLSPDQMLVLIDG
+307 GLSPDQMLILIDG

-370 IAGIANLVLKKSVNN
+370 IAGIANMVLKKSVNN
-385 GTAQIQYG
+385 GTALIQYG
-393 GTSKG
+393 VTSKG
-398 DGAGYT
+398 DGGGYT

-418 LNVTGSYQ
+418 LNITGSYQ

-440 PITGG
+440 PAGVGG
-445 TYTGIYTNVAATDQ
+445 TYTGIYSNVAATDQ
-459 ALLKSRAFW
+459 ALLKSRGYW

-493 NLDVPLNQE
+493 NLDVPLSQE

-547 TAVDVS
+547 TSVDIS

-562 STGWNWDLS
+562 SSGWNYDFS
-571 SGYGKNYLDQF
+571 TGYGKNYLEQF
-582 AKNSSNASLGAKS
+582 SKNSSNASLGAAS

-606 RQSISEIN
+606 GQSLTEIN
-614 LSKTTLGLFGTKSF
+614 ASKTMLGVMGTKSLSLAF
-628 NIALGA
+628 GG
-634 QYREDNFN
+634 QYRVDNFT
-642 LEKGDKASYEVGTL
+642 LSAGDEASYQVGPL
-656 AKEKNKTPGSQ
+656 ATTKGKTPGSQ
-667 GRVGIDSADVKSS
+667 GRVGIDKADITDKN
-680 YRSNIGMYID
+680 RSNIGLYVDI
-690 LESDISNKLLV
+690 ESDITNRFLL

-719 KLASRFKITEDLA
+719 KLATRLKITEDFA

-760 GVIRSTKQLP
+760 GVIKSTKQLP
-770 SDEPRLA
+770 SDDIRLA

-789 WNYNLGFT
+789 WNYNLGIT
-797 AKAGANFLFTV
+797 AKLGANFLFTV

-815 TDRIIVTENLNVA
+815 TDRIIVTENLNVN
-828 NIAALKSNFLNFQE
+828 NITALKNNFAGFQE

-855 GIDVVASYKKS
+855 GIDVVASYKQS
-866 LGTKSKLTASVALT
+866 LGAKSKLTASIALT
-880 VNKTEITGVK
+880 VNKTEITNVK

-898 DTKATVL
+898 DTKIPIL

-920 HSKVLVSVGYQIGK
+920 HSKVLISVGYQIGK
-934 LTLNLRSS
+934 LSLNLRSS
-942 YFGEVTAFEK
+942 YFGEVTAWEK
-952 LAKPVTGTSNLHQ
+952 LPKPVTGTSNLHQ
-965 SQTFAGKNLFDAS
+965 SQTFGGKNLFDAS

-988 ITLGGNNITDV
+988 ITVGGNNITDV
-999 YPDKVYSNYLSYSN
+999 YPDKVNSNYLSYSN

>member
-1 LETCPTKPKPLTITK
+1 
-16 QSKMK
+16 MK
-21 QSLFSKQPL
+21 QSLFFKQPFVKF
-30 LRIMKITITQCFLIA
+30 MKIGVLVA
-45 LCSVMALA
+45 LCSVMTLA
-53 RPAKAQQILTR
+53 RPTKAQQILNR
-64 EVSVKM
+64 EVSIKLL
-70 SNVSL
+70 NVSL
-75 KTVLQEIEKQ
+75 KMVLQEIEKQ
-85 TNVHFVY
+85 TNVRFVY
-92 SNNAVKTN
+92 SNNAVETN
-100 TNVSLQTSN
+100 KNVSLQVSN
-109 EPLSSVLPKLLSP
+109 EALTLVLPKLLYP
-122 SLLRYEVVEEQIVLK
+122 NKLRYEIVEEQIVLK
-137 KIKEQSSVIS
+137 KNIDQSALVAK
-147 EEKESV
+147 EKEV
-153 SVIVEDKVSGKV
+153 FITAVEDKVTGKI
-165 TADKGEVLPGVSV
+165 TAEKGEVLPGVSV
-178 LVKGTSKGT
+178 LVKNSSKGT
-187 VTNNDGDFSIAA
+187 VTNNDGEFSIVA
-199 KVGDVLIFSFVGFE
+199 KEGDVLILSFVGFE
-213 KQEVSVTDANQILKI
+213 KQEIKIASVNQVLTIVM
-228 TLKEDISQLGEVVV
+228 KEDISQLGEVVV

-265 KELQTTG
+265 KELQSTG

-307 GLSPDQMLVLIDG
+307 GLSPDQMLILVDG

-370 IAGIANLVLKKSVNN
+370 IAGIANMVLKKSVNN

-393 GTSKG
+393 KTSKG
-398 DGAGYT
+398 DGGGYT

-418 LNVTGSYQ
+418 LNITGSYQ
-426 DVKGTDRSDPYNPQ
+426 DVNGTDRSDPYNPQ
-440 PITGG
+440 PAGAGG
-445 TYTGIYTNVAATDQ
+445 AYTGIYTNVAATDQ
-459 ALLKSRAFW
+459 ALLKSRGYW
-468 GDGTYGSF
+468 GNGTYGSF
-476 RPTTYGSNAMK
+476 HPTTYGSNAMK

-493 NLDVPLNQE
+493 NLDVPLSKA

-547 TAVDVS
+547 TSVDVS
-553 YLVGLKRKT
+553 YLVGFKRKT
-562 STGWNWDLS
+562 LTGWNWDLS
-571 SGYGKNYLDQF
+571 SGYGKNYLDQS
-582 AKNSSNASLGAKS
+582 AKNSSNASLGAAS
-595 PKDFYIGRIGF
+595 PKDFYVGRIGF
-606 RQSISEIN
+606 GQSLSEVN
-614 LSKTTLGLFGTKSF
+614 VSKTTLGLFGTKSF
-628 NIALGA
+628 NLALGA
-634 QYREDNFN
+634 QYRVDNFT
-642 LEKGDKASYEVGTL
+642 LTAGDEASYQVGPL
-656 AKEKNKTPGSQ
+656 AASKNKTPGSQ
-667 GRVGIDSADVKSS
+667 GRVGIDKADITDKS
-680 YRSNIGMYID
+680 RSNIGLYVD
-690 LESDISNKLLV
+690 VESDITNKLLI

-719 KLASRFKITEDLA
+719 KLATRLKLTEDFA

-770 SDEPRLA
+770 SDDPRLA
-777 KIGIEDPKPETS
+777 KIGIEDPKAETS
-789 WNYNLGFT
+789 WNYNLGAT
-797 AKAGANFLFTV
+797 AKLGANFLFTV

-815 TDRIIVTENLNVA
+815 TDRIIVTENLNVN
-828 NIAALKSNFLNFQE
+828 NITALRNNFTGFQE

-855 GIDVVASYKKS
+855 GVDVVASYKKA
-866 LGTKSKLTASVALT
+866 LGTKSRFTASVAFT

-898 DTKATVL
+898 DTKTPIL

-920 HSKVLVSVGYQIGK
+920 HTKVLISLGYQIGK
-934 LTLNLRSS
+934 LSLNLRSS
-942 YFGEVTAFEK
+942 YFGEVTAWEK
-952 LAKPVTGTSNLHQ
+952 LAKPVAGTSNLHQ
-965 SQTFAGKNLFDAS
+965 SQTFGGKNLFDAS
-978 VVYSLNKFLT
+978 IVYSLNKFLNIT
-988 ITLGGNNITDV
+988 IGGNNITDV
-999 YPDKVYSNYLSYSN
+999 YPDKVYSNYASYSN
-1013 GQVPYSR
+1013 GQVPYTR
-1020 NVNQFGFNGSYYYG
+1020 NANQFGFNGSYYYG
-1034 NLMIKF
+1034 NLTFKF